1 MKRKKRSELHRSLA
15 FIFPFCLPQ
24 RLSVLTKHASRRRYD
39 GEKKDR
45 NAKKSGARNHGQEN
59 ETGEGNETEKKN
71 DAMQSTF
78 LSLSLCLSPSFFTLS
93 PAMVVAKGGE
103 RGPRTRKR
111 AVEPLM
117 LLARDALDV
126 LLLRVAA
133 ERGEEALQQRRSP
146 RWWSVHGD
154 DRGERG
160 RACVVLS
167 CRELEFA
174 LRSFCLSL
182 SDGFLSL

>member
-1 MKRKKRSELHRSLA
+1 
-15 FIFPFCLPQ
+15 
-24 RLSVLTKHASRRRYD
+24 
-39 GEKKDR
+39 
-45 NAKKSGARNHGQEN
+45 
-59 ETGEGNETEKKN
+59 
-71 DAMQSTF
+71 MQSTF
-78 LSLSLCLSPSFFTLS
+78 LSLSLSFSLLLYLVSGHGRGRDEHGRVLLSVSALLVQS
-93 PAMVVAKGGE
+93 SASGGVDKGGE